1 MATENDKV
9 NTGALATLV
18 VVGTASMIGISL
30 AVNALVRHEIGNV
43 GAAREGQGELA
54 YQDLRT
60 EQLQRLSSPAAL
72 SDAGTNHVSVPIERA
87 MNLVLADLKRSP
99 WNATPAPPPDAGAD
113 AAVEA
118 VDAGTEAADA
128 GADAAPEASDAGF
141 TPEPPG
147 STPLTPLV
155 PSPPGGAKPGT
166 VAPSMRPSPAPRPPV
181 TPAPTPTPATPT
193 PPTPPAAPTPP
204 ASPAPPATP

>member
-18 VVGTASMIGISL
+18 VVGTASMVGISL
-30 AVNALVRHEIGNV
+30 AVNALVRHEVGNV

-60 EQLQRLSSPAAL
+60 EQLQTLSSPARL
-72 SDAGTNHVSVPIERA
+72 SDAGTSHVSIPIERA

-99 WNATPAPPPDAGAD
+99 WNATPAPPPDAGSD
-113 AAVEA
+113 AAAEV
-118 VDAGTEAADA
+118 ADA
-128 GADAAPEASDAGF
+128 GADAADASADASLAASDAGPS
-141 TPEPPG
+141 PEPPG

-155 PSPPGGAKPGT
+155 PSSPDGKPGT
-166 VAPSMRPSPAPRPPV
+166 VAPSMRPSPTPRPPV
-181 TPAPTPTPATPT
+181 APTPTPTPA
-193 PPTPPAAPTPP
+193 PPTTAPPVTPTPP
-204 ASPAPPATP
+204 ASAAPPATP